1 MRIIRASGV
10 LLPGLVA
17 VLSCSD
23 PVAVLT
29 PTSITV
35 VSGGNQT
42 AVVTSALSQP
52 IVVEV
57 KDADDRAVRGADVS
71 WIVTSGGGTVSAAST
86 RTDRSGRAEVRWTLG
101 TSAGSSRLSAAV
113 SGVAPL
119 SITAMAEPGAPASMT
134 ILSGDNQTAIISTQ
148 LNRLLAL
155 AVRDAHGNGIRGAAV
170 TFMSSAGTVDP
181 VSPTTDGGG
190 IARARWTLGEPA
202 GDQTTDASVAGL
214 AGHSVRFTA
223 RALSVDDVTA
233 VEYDEPIGDIGSDEG
248 LSRYYRISVP
258 ANTVS
263 LTITTAGGPGD
274 VDMYV
279 RYGMLPATFGA
290 NACESES
297 PTATETCELENPV
310 AGEWYVLLYAYT
322 AYSAVTLNASHVI
335 GGALVISTTGLPQ
348 GAAPAIRVSGTDY
361 DQSVNTTSFT
371 TALRPGTYAIT
382 AGQILNSE
390 TVYAAAPE
398 QQDVEIVSGAESSVT
413 VAYAATTGGLN
424 LDIQGAY
431 ITQAVQR
438 RDGSIPLVAGRDGLL
453 RVFARGNAVSSA
465 RPEVRART
473 YHNGSLVDT
482 RIIVAPAEVVPIS
495 HDEGVLTTTWNVV
508 LPGSLIQPGMSL
520 LVDVDPANAL
530 AEPDETD
537 NVYPASAIPLD
548 LDVRSATR
556 LAATLIPVRQTVNG
570 LQGDVTSEN
579 QDNYIT
585 KAQALYPLPGIDVEV
600 RAPYEFSVAL
610 ASAYDSTWQ
619 RLLSEI
625 NALRMTEAPDRYYYG
640 VVQPA
645 YQSGGTGLGYI
656 GQRAAVGVDWLNWRA
671 ETVAHEWGHNFGRLH
686 VDCGNPANPDLNY
699 PYDTGR
705 LGHHGYDI
713 RTNEMQSMDSHY
725 DLMSYCAPTWSSDYT
740 YEAVMT
746 HRATQA
752 GAAGSAVAQ
761 PSLLVWGSISPEG
774 VVLEPSFEVVARPS
788 LPGKTGRYRL
798 TGTSDAGAT
807 VLDMSFDGYQID
819 HMPGVRTFAY
829 VIPLSALGGEAP
841 SRLRLR
847 GAGVDEARTRTA
859 VAAGADDLRAE
870 RVGVDR
876 VRLRWDA
883 ARNPVIMV
891 RDERTGAILSFA
903 RAGDALVTT
912 TAARVEVN
920 MSDGVRSTTRRI
932 PVMR

>member
-10 LLPGLVA
+10 LLPALFA

-29 PTSITV
+29 PASIMV

-42 AVVTSALSQP
+42 AVVTSALSP

-71 WIVTSGGGTVSAAST
+71 WVVTSGGGTVSAAST
-86 RTDRSGRAEVRWTLG
+86 RTDRSGRAEVLWTLG
-101 TSAGSSRLSAAV
+101 TEAGTSRLSAAV
-113 SGVAPL
+113 TGVAPL
-119 SITAMAEPGAPASMT
+119 SITAVAEPGAPASMT
-134 ILSGDNQTAIISTQ
+134 ILSGDNQTAVTSTQ

-155 AVRDAHGNGIRGAAV
+155 VVRDAHGNGIRGAAV
-170 TFMSSAGTVDP
+170 TFMPSSGTVEP
-181 VSPTTDGGG
+181 LSPTTDGGG
-190 IARARWTLGEPA
+190 VARAQWTLGEPA
-202 GDQTTDASVAGL
+202 GEQTTDASVAGL
-214 AGHSVRFTA
+214 DGHSVRFTA
-223 RALSVDDVTA
+223 RALSVDDITA
-233 VEYDEPIGDIGSDEG
+233 VTNDEPIGDIGSAEG
-248 LSRYYRISVP
+248 LGRYYRINVP

-263 LTITTAGGPGD
+263 LTITTVGGSGD

-310 AGEWYVLLYAYT
+310 AGDWFVLLYAFT
-322 AYSAVTLNASHVI
+322 TYSGVTLNASQII

-348 GAAPAIRVSGTDY
+348 GAAPAIRVSGPGY
-361 DQSVNTTSFT
+361 EQSVNTTSFT
-371 TALRPGTYAIT
+371 ASLRPGTYSLS
-382 AGQILNSE
+382 AGLILNGE

-398 QQDVEIVSGAESSVT
+398 EQDVEIVSGAESSVT
-413 VAYAATTGGLN
+413 VAYAATTGELN

-438 RDGSIPLVAGRDGLL
+438 RDGSIPLIAGRDGLL
-453 RVFARGNAVSSA
+453 RVFARGNAVSSE
-465 RPEVRART
+465 RPEVRARI

-482 RIIVAPAEVVPIS
+482 RTIAAPAEVVPIS

-508 LPGSLIQPGMSL
+508 LPGSLIQPGMAL

-537 NVYPASAIPLD
+537 NVFPASATPVE
-548 LDVRSATR
+548 LDVWSAPR

-579 QDNYIT
+579 QDTYIST
-585 KAQALYPLPGIDVEV
+585 AQALYPLPGIDVEV
-600 RAPYEFSVAL
+600 RAPYEFSAAL
-610 ASAYDSTWQ
+610 ASSYDSTWQ
-619 RLLSEI
+619 RLLREL

-645 YQSGGTGLGYI
+645 YQNGGTGLGYI
-656 GQRAAVGVDWLNWRA
+656 GQRAAIGVDWLNWRA

-686 VDCGNPANPDLNY
+686 VNCGNPANPDMNY
-699 PYDTGR
+699 PYDKGR

-713 RTNEMQSMDSHY
+713 RTNEMRSLDTHY

-752 GAAGSAVAQ
+752 GASGSAVAQ

-788 LPGKTGRYRL
+788 LPGKSGRYRL
-798 TGTSDAGAT
+798 SGTSDAGAT
-807 VLDMSFDGYQID
+807 VLDISFDGYEID

-847 GAGVDEARTRTA
+847 GAGVDETRTRTA
-859 VAAGADDLRAE
+859 VAAGADDLRVE
-870 RVGVDR
+870 RVGADR
-876 VRLRWDA
+876 VRLRWNA

-912 TAARVEVN
+912 TAAQVEVN
-920 MSDGVRSTTRRI
+920 LSDGVRSITRRI
-932 PVMR
+932 PVTR